1 MERCRAFDV
10 FIFVSCMVASFMT
23 AAQENRIDLVL
34 ADAPILAEY
43 GDYQVGVRT
52 MSFTD
57 PGRIDVLNTNEEDPP
72 VIYDRTLTAEIWYP
86 AYFNEMEKAG
96 VEYTAITR
104 NPTITATLIGRA
116 LRDAEPAEGEEQF
129 PLIVISHGYPGNRY
143 LLSPLG
149 ENLASKGYVVVSID
163 HKDSTYED
171 QRHIKSTFYN
181 RPLDQRFI
189 IDSMEALNSSDGFL
203 SGMIEMNNTGVVG
216 YSMGGF
222 GLINNLGGGFS
233 EGVDRKSVV

>member
-1 MERCRAFDV
+1 
-10 FIFVSCMVASFMT
+10 MVASFMT
-23 AAQENRIDLVL
+23 TARENRIDLVL

-104 NPTITATLIGRA
+104 NPSAKQSRPCRRIKYRFIGTLPHIVATPRIKPVSQMTDPIALPRA
-116 LRDAEPAEGEEQF
+116 MSGF
-129 PLIVISHGYPGNRY
+129 PLIADITETVTSGNVVPRLTIVAPMIT
-143 LLSPLG
+143 LLIP
-149 ENLASKGYVVVSID
+149 
-163 HKDSTYED
+163 
-171 QRHIKSTFYN
+171 
-181 RPLDQRFI
+181 
-189 IDSMEALNSSDGFL
+189 
-203 SGMIEMNNTGVVG
+203 
-216 YSMGGF
+216 
-222 GLINNLGGGFS
+222 
-233 EGVDRKSVV
+233 